1 MTKFTNSNRSNPNSY
16 KQIINILSEY
26 GELTENEIFKYAFGY
41 IRNYHR
47 QSNKKYAD
55 MLRRGYYKNIID
67 RRELDSDEKILYPKG
82 TIYVYFLS

>member
-1 MTKFTNSNRSNPNSY
+1 MKKFVNSNPSNPNSY
-16 KQIINILSEY
+16 KQIIDVLSTY
-26 GELTENEIFKYAFGY
+26 GELTENEIFEYAFGY
-41 IRNYHR
+41 IRNYHW

-55 MLRRGYYKNIID
+55 MLRRQFYKGTID